1 VVPTAKRE
9 RREPTEE
16 WEQLR
21 LYAAS
26 PIQEAYELLRPIV
39 LFGRALA
46 TRAQETGVPE
56 RMLRRRVERF
66 DVCGMASLF
75 DPPPSSVAD
84 RRALPADIRQAIVEL
99 KAEYPPLRPGE
110 IATICRRRFRRSV
123 DHHTVARVLS
133 SGVIPSGT
141 PRRFPRY
148 RDIADPVERRL
159 AVVRLHREGWTVT
172 AIAGYLAT
180 KRDRVYQVLR
190 RWAADGL
197 PGLEDQSR
205 APKHPA
211 RKVSLKVLAAIRRLQ
226 ANPEL
231 GGFRASAAL
240 EQQDLYLSPR
250 TCRRI
255 LARQRELG
263 APRSAPVAP
272 CEPRSHPFAARGRH
286 QIWSVDLRYIE
297 DHGLGTGKPVYLLA
311 ILDNCSRALL
321 ASLVS
326 PRQDLTAYLVALR
339 EALMRHGAPA
349 TLVSD
354 SGAIFL
360 ARPAQAIYR
369 ALGIEKREIAR
380 GKPWQNYAEAFFGTQ
395 KRMSDY
401 AFAAA
406 TTWPEL
412 HAVHARF
419 FRDYNEQRH
428 FAHEGRQD
436 GRHSPAQVLGFVH
449 GAWCE
454 PTDLDRLFRLR
465 ARRRVNAHGF
475 VRYRHWRFYGERG
488 LAGAEAAVWTFGDEL
503 TVEYATETLAQYRV
517 ALAPEGRAIRAVS
530 EPRLFVTRHQS
541 PRPFL
546 PSLEMVAWHPARE
559 LARYAARRHPARIR
573 QAPLFTLDDAL
584 DEARRG
590 EA

>member
-1 VVPTAKRE
+1 VARGDDGGARCVVPTAKRE

-56 RMLRRRVERF
+56 RTLRRRVERF

-75 DPPPSSVAD
+75 DPPHSSVAD
-84 RRALPADIRQAIVEL
+84 RRALLADIRQAIVEL
-99 KAEYPPLRPGE
+99 KTEYPPLRPGE

-133 SGVIPSGT
+133 SGT

-159 AVVRLHREGWTVT
+159 AVVRSHREGRTVT

-231 GGFRASAAL
+231 GGFRVSAAL

-263 APRSAPVAP
+263 APRSASVAP

-286 QIWSVDLRYIE
+286 QIWSVDLRYIRPR
-297 DHGLGTGKPVYLLA
+297 HMIRYTYLHLAWQGRPAPMA
-311 ILDNCSRALL
+311 IL
-321 ASLVS
+321 
-326 PRQDLTAYLVALR
+326 
-339 EALMRHGAPA
+339 
-349 TLVSD
+349 
-354 SGAIFL
+354 
-360 ARPAQAIYR
+360 
-369 ALGIEKREIAR
+369 
-380 GKPWQNYAEAFFGTQ
+380 
-395 KRMSDY
+395 
-401 AFAAA
+401 
-406 TTWPEL
+406 
-412 HAVHARF
+412 
-419 FRDYNEQRH
+419 
-428 FAHEGRQD
+428 
-436 GRHSPAQVLGFVH
+436 
-449 GAWCE
+449 
-454 PTDLDRLFRLR
+454 
-465 ARRRVNAHGF
+465 
-475 VRYRHWRFYGERG
+475 
-488 LAGAEAAVWTFGDEL
+488 
-503 TVEYATETLAQYRV
+503 
-517 ALAPEGRAIRAVS
+517 
-530 EPRLFVTRHQS
+530 
-541 PRPFL
+541 
-546 PSLEMVAWHPARE
+546 PS
-559 LARYAARRHPARIR
+559 
-573 QAPLFTLDDAL
+573 
-584 DEARRG
+584 
-590 EA
+590 